1 MLNGNNTYLILN
13 PTAGKGRGLKI
24 LPQIEKLLTGL
35 NIDLS
40 HLKITKFPGHATE
53 LAGAF
58 INKETSIFCVGGDG
72 TLNEIINGFN
82 NHVDVS
88 LGVIPI
94 GSGNDFARAIGIL
107 EKGFSLERYIQNNK
121 KIACDVGHVK
131 VFNGEKLILD
141 KKFISSLGIGFDAMV
156 SYKIRSIKVLKG
168 LALYIASVILSLFKY
183 KAPQSTIYSE
193 ELNLKLD
200 DRLFLFAVGNTET
213 AGGGFKL
220 NPGATIDDGYLNLC
234 LTKNIS
240 KLTVLKILP
249 KAITGKH
256 VKDSRVYTYKFKS
269 LTYKTL
275 EKVFIHVDGEAIQ
288 IDEGDKRI
296 EINIIQNPQRVIV
309 NEKR

>member
-1 MLNGNNTYLILN
+1 MLNGSNTYIILN

-40 HLKITKFPGHATE
+40 HLKITEFPGHATE

-94 GSGNDFARAIGIL
+94 GSGNDFARALGAL
-107 EKGFSLERYIQNNK
+107 KNEFSAEKYIQSHK
-121 KIACDVGHVK
+121 TITCDIGHVQ
-131 VFNGEKLILD
+131 VFNKEEVILD
-141 KKFISSLGIGFDAMV
+141 KKFISSLGIGFDALV
-156 SYKIRSIKVLKG
+156 ANKIRSVKVLKG
-168 LALYIASVILSLFKY
+168 LALYITSVILSLFDY
-183 KAPQSTIYSE
+183 KSPKSTVYSE
-193 ELNLKLD
+193 ELDLKLTD
-200 DRLFLFAVGNTET
+200 NIYLFAVGNTET

-220 NPGATIDDGYLNLC
+220 NPGAAIDDGYLNLC
-234 LTKNIS
+234 LTKNIP

-249 KAITGKH
+249 KAITGNH

-288 IDEGDKRI
+288 LDEGDKRI
-296 EINIIQNPQRVIV
+296 EINIIQNPQRVII
-309 NEKR
+309 N

>member
-1 MLNGNNTYLILN
+1 MLNGSNTYIILN

-40 HLKITKFPGHATE
+40 HLKITEFPGHATE

-94 GSGNDFARAIGIL
+94 GSGNDFARAIGTL
-107 EKGFSLERYIQNNK
+107 EKGFSSERYIQNNK
-121 KIACDVGHVK
+121 KIACDVGHVQ

-141 KKFISSLGIGFDAMV
+141 KKFISSLGIGFDALV
-156 SYKIRSIKVLKG
+156 AYNIRSIKVLKG
-168 LALYIASVILSLFKY
+168 LALYISSVILSLFKY
-183 KAPQSTIYSE
+183 KAPKCTISSE
-193 ELNLKLD
+193 ELDLKLND
-200 DRLFLFAVGNTET
+200 KIFLFAVGNTET

-234 LTKNIS
+234 FVKNIS

-249 KAITGKH
+249 RASFIGLKLRK
-256 VKDSRVYTYKFKS
+256 RKS
-269 LTYKTL
+269 LR
-275 EKVFIHVDGEAIQ
+275 Q
-288 IDEGDKRI
+288 RI
-296 EINIIQNPQRVIV
+296 LWFLLSSIYFLRLFYRATNVSGI
-309 NEKR
+309 